1 MSKIREVRLK
11 SGLTMK
17 ELAEE
22 TGVPYRSLQNWE
34 SEERTP
40 PPYVEKM
47 ILRQLERKENLTE
60 ILKIIDE
67 IDELARQKS
76 DEILQKKA
84 AKIREEMEKVK

>member
-1 MSKIREVRLK
+1 MSRIREARIK

-47 ILRQLERKENLTE
+47 ILRELGRKESLTE
-60 ILKIIDE
+60 ALKIIDE
-67 IDELARQKS
+67 IDELARPKS
-76 DEILQKKA
+76 DDVLKEKIEKMKERL
-84 AKIREEMEKVK
+84 AKLK

>member
-1 MSKIREVRLK
+1 MSRIREARLK

-47 ILRQLERKENLTE
+47 ILRELERKESLSE
-60 ILKIIDE
+60 AIKIIDV

-76 DEILQKKA
+76 DDVLKEKIEKMKERL
-84 AKIREEMEKVK
+84 AKLK

>member
-1 MSKIREVRLK
+1 MSRIREARIK

-22 TGVPYRSLQNWE
+22 SGVPYRSLQNWE

-47 ILRQLERKENLTE
+47 ILRELERKESLTE
-60 ILKIIDE
+60 VVKIVDE

-84 AKIREEMEKVK
+84 AKMREKLEKIK

>member
-1 MSKIREVRLK
+1 MSKIREARLK

-47 ILRQLERKENLTE
+47 ILRELERKENLTE

-76 DEILQKKA
+76 DEFLQKKA
-84 AKIREEMEKVK
+84 AKIREKMEKVK

>member
-1 MSKIREVRLK
+1 MSRIREARLK

-47 ILRQLERKENLTE
+47 ILRELERKESLTE
-60 ILKIIDE
+60 ALKIIDE

-76 DEILQKKA
+76 DDVLKEKIEKMKERL
-84 AKIREEMEKVK
+84 AKLK

>member
-1 MSKIREVRLK
+1 MSKIREARIK

-22 TGVPYRSLQNWE
+22 TGIPYRSLQNWE

-47 ILRQLERKENLTE
+47 ILRELERKESLTE
-60 ILKIIDE
+60 ALKIIDE
-67 IDELARQKS
+67 IDELALQKS

-84 AKIREEMEKVK
+84 AKMRKELEKIK